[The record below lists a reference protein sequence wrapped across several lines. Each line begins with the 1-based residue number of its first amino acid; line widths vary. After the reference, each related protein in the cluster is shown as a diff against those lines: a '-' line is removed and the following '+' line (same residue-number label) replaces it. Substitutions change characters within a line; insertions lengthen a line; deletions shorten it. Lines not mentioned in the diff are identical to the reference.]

1 MHIHPH
7 GLTWRVRVPTVFPS
21 PPRGE
26 NGERS
31 WSPKGSTFPP
41 QPCLQ
46 IGAEVSPNLRVLM
59 FASAAGG
66 DALKQ
71 DDTGHWGRGGVG

>member
-1 MHIHPH
+1 
-7 GLTWRVRVPTVFPS
+7 
-21 PPRGE
+21 
-26 NGERS
+26 
-31 WSPKGSTFPP
+31 
-41 QPCLQ
+41 
-46 IGAEVSPNLRVLM
+46 M

>member
-1 MHIHPH
+1 
-7 GLTWRVRVPTVFPS
+7 
-21 PPRGE
+21 
-26 NGERS
+26 
-31 WSPKGSTFPP
+31 
-41 QPCLQ
+41 
-46 IGAEVSPNLRVLM
+46 VLM